1 MAVLSHIPTPRAT
14 RPTPSADP
22 RPPRDT
28 CQAVAKVPDACFVLL
43 NPDLDDTIL
52 SYTFG
57 ITISDRVRKFVRQ
70 FDTCYYYRGTFQMVR
85 PSNARTHARAH
96 AHAHTHACYPR
107 F

>member
-1 MAVLSHIPTPRAT
+1 M
-14 RPTPSADP
+14 
-22 RPPRDT
+22 
-28 CQAVAKVPDACFVLL
+28 PDACFVLL

-85 PSNARTHARAH
+85 PSNARTHART
-96 AHAHTHACYPR
+96 HAHTHTHTRATLASEMPDAPHTLHR
-107 F
+107 SARPTAR